1 MTAVMVRF
9 VLNTKMS
16 HGGCWFRLRPSGTLR
31 SLTLRS
37 FTLCDS
43 LRLGFGGRLGGTVC
57 FFGGPSDWK

>member
-1 MTAVMVRF
+1 MTAVVVRF

-16 HGGCWFRLRPSGTLR
+16 HGSCWFRLRPSGTLR
-31 SLTLRS
+31 SL
-37 FTLCDS
+37 TLCDS